1 MRLDVKTMKITH
13 ILGIIVIAIAIGIIV
28 STAGDASVY
37 TTFTK
42 AEEMAKNGDADM
54 IHVVGKLPKNS
65 SGKITDMLYNPQID
79 PNHFEFTLMDN
90 ENKTKRVVYNSPKPQ
105 DFDRSEQIVVIGAV
119 QGDHFQ
125 CNKIL
130 LKCPSKYQD
139 GKLETTEHEAKTA
152 KL

>member
-1 MRLDVKTMKITH
+1 MKLTH
-13 ILGIIVIAIAIGIIV
+13 ILGIIVIALAIGIIV

-37 TTFTK
+37 TTFSK
-42 AEEMAKNGDADM
+42 AEAMAKDGDADM
-54 IHVVGKLPKNS
+54 VHVVGKLPKNS

-79 PNHFEFTLMDN
+79 PNHFEFTLVDN
-90 ENKTKRVVYNSPKPQ
+90 ENRPQRVVYSSPKPQ
-105 DFDRSEQIVVIGAV
+105 DFDRSEQVVVIGAM

-139 GKLETTEHEAKTA
+139 GKLETTEHTAKTA
-152 KL
+152 QL

>member
-1 MRLDVKTMKITH
+1 MKLTH

-37 TTFTK
+37 TTFSK
-42 AEEMAKNGDADM
+42 AEAMAKDGDADM
-54 IHVVGKLPKNS
+54 VHVVGKLPKNS

-79 PNHFEFTLMDN
+79 PNHFEFTLVDN
-90 ENKTKRVVYNSPKPQ
+90 ENRPQRVVYSSPKPQ
-105 DFDRSEQIVVIGAV
+105 DFDRSEQIVVIGAM

-125 CNKIL
+125 CSKIL

-139 GKLETTEHEAKTA
+139 GKLETTEHTAKTA
-152 KL
+152 AL